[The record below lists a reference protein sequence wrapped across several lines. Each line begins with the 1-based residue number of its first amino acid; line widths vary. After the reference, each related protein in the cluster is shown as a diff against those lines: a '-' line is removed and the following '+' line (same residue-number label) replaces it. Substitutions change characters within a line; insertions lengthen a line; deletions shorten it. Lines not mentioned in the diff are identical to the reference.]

1 VLQERKRGVYL
12 QPLNGKAVMLE
23 GERKFIKELDCKALK
38 RSFKE
43 FSKMFGS

>member
-12 QPLNGKAVMLE
+12 QPLNGNAEMQEGRLE
-23 GERKFIKELDCKALK
+23 FIKELDCKALK